1 MKNAFITMILTAFCL
16 TAVEP
21 AVAQHDDNPADV
33 VGLTDSVQ
41 GVDFNEAKTLD
52 EILSIAKKEGKP
64 AFVVFTTTT
73 SEYCKKMDNKEFPKK
88 EAGDYFNKN
97 YVNWKV
103 DIEKGDGKE
112 LMKRYDVYAYPT
124 FLILDSEGNL
134 IGRGMG
140 AADITDFIKKVEK
153 VQSEDKGVAW
163 YWREFKSGNRDPKF
177 INEYKDI
184 AVYNYMAEAMN
195 DADSV
200 ALAILND
207 KRTVEIASDKE
218 LFKMFQ
224 RQNYHVDDVQFLEM
238 YKEKALVAE
247 KIGEEAAK
255 DLEKEWKDGA
265 LKCIILEERN
275 YIGFDEEKFKAYQ
288 QKMKEHGVPNISDIV
303 DGTLFANASYVND
316 YPTLLKYLK
325 KDLKADGSILDDIQV
340 LIVLRDLKDNFKD
353 NKKNQNLVQAVAK
366 QRIANLEKVDTS
378 KESPYALKDDT
389 EITLTEYLIGQ
400 FQEILK

>member
-1 MKNAFITMILTAFCL
+1 
-16 TAVEP
+16 
-21 AVAQHDDNPADV
+21 
-33 VGLTDSVQ
+33 
-41 GVDFNEAKTLD
+41 
-52 EILSIAKKEGKP
+52 
-64 AFVVFTTTT
+64 
-73 SEYCKKMDNKEFPKK
+73 
-88 EAGDYFNKN
+88 
-97 YVNWKV
+97 
-103 DIEKGDGKE
+103 
-112 LMKRYDVYAYPT
+112 MKRYDVYAYPT